1 MQNDMNDVFTFIVFC
16 NALRDVSFS
25 AVVCPWA
32 GEDEKNN

>member
-25 AVVCPWA
+25 AVVCP
-32 GEDEKNN
+32 